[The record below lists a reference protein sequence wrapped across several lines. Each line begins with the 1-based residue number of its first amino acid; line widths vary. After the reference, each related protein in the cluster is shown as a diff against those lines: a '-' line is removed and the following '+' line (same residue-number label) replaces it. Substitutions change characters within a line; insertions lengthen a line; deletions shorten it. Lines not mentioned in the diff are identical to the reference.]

1 MADQDSNNH
10 KPRRYCDPHDGS
22 RTHYWRVFE
31 RNFRVGASADFMRE
45 DEHSIWS
52 VIDDTHQGGLAVGA
66 PALPGHAQAGHAA
79 AARRQTVRVAVAFAR
94 IYDHI
99 NNEHLR
105 EMMVALP
112 NDMRRARAAW
122 LLVLDNCSMGTS
134 DLNVQAI
141 DTSNTNAVVQFLTD
155 IGFLQNNDLINA

>member
-10 KPRRYCDPHDGS
+10 RPRRYCDPHDGS

-52 VIDDTHQGGLAVGA
+52 VIDDTHQMTI
-66 PALPGHAQAGHAA
+66 AGKIIEYIAKVP
-79 AARRQTVRVAVAFAR
+79 RSR
-94 IYDHI
+94 
-99 NNEHLR
+99 
-105 EMMVALP
+105 
-112 NDMRRARAAW
+112 
-122 LLVLDNCSMGTS
+122 
-134 DLNVQAI
+134 AI